1 MKFYNNFVT
10 LPPPETSGR
19 KLQTEEINT
28 TCLNKTGLSG
38 MPKIG
43 MPGKPVFYFF
53 KIMTI
58 F

>member
-10 LPPPETSGR
+10 MPPPPETSGR

-43 MPGKPVFYFF
+43 MPGKPVFYFS
-53 KIMTI
+53 K
-58 F
+58 